1 MFFFA
6 ISEKPLMKRRW
17 SLAKPR
23 YVRLVSVRKS
33 SVIPTSILLGPGLSL
48 GLISHLCPGFHGR
61 NHKFYDSSKKNP
73 KRSFALYDFP
83 LLLRFSHLPEGV
95 LNYTNSA
102 KIEKNGDHDHSLQF
116 TFFCSLLVCL
126 ASQTALPNLTNSA
139 KTVKNR
145 NLNYFSH
152 LTICRYF
159 IVFLSDLPD
168 GASEFNKFCEN
179 GEKSLSKRLVVL
191 YDFSL
196 LLCFVLLREGASEF
210 N

>member
-1 MFFFA
+1 MSR
-6 ISEKPLMKRRW
+6 I
-17 SLAKPR
+17 PR
-23 YVRLVSVRKS
+23 NY
-33 SVIPTSILLGPGLSL
+33 
-48 GLISHLCPGFHGR
+48 
-61 NHKFYDSSKKNP
+61 KFYDSSKENP

-126 ASQTALPNLTNSA
+126 ASQTSLPNLTNFA

-145 NLNYFSH
+145 EPNYFSH

-168 GASEFNKFCEN
+168 GASEFNKFWEN

-196 LLCFVLLREGASEF
+196 LLCFVLLREGPPNLTNSAKSAENCSVSPLSYF
-210 N
+210 SLRLPHHFAEPPM